1 VLALAALAPAGAS
14 AQSRLPWLPPAAD
27 SLQRWASEAKV
38 RFREATG
45 DTVGGPNFRA
55 YELVGMMGRRL
66 LRAHGPVGQVSARRV
81 AGALDS
87 LGLEVELAM
96 DEAFP
101 NFMLLMVRNPYRRT
115 AHAVGF
121 LYWYL
126 EDDLRM
132 QGTVFFGGLKPVMR
146 AWWTG
151 IPGMPYSIGVIDRAR
166 GWPQPAYMSLLRLI
180 ADGRYW
186 SLVQYR
192 GNGPDLSPG
201 GEAAWV
207 DINTDDRPELVAW
220 VRAENDT
227 LFESCRNCPAI
238 LHEFIYTE
246 SEAGF
251 DLHDMRVLP
260 SPYSTFTLFIRLLAD
275 GNRAAAAR
283 LLKDPQR
290 IDEAIAAGWGSR
302 RRARAWSLEYAED
315 TRWPRWL
322 AFLHHGPRGDRRY
335 IVRFEQR
342 DGRWILSDWV
352 VPRRPDPARRDSVRV
367 APAPSAP
374 GGNGR

>member
-1 VLALAALAPAGAS
+1 MALALAALAPASAP
-14 AQSRLPWLPPAAD
+14 AQSRRPWLPPEAD
-27 SLQRWASEAKV
+27 SLQRWTSEAKV

-55 YELVGMMGRRL
+55 YELVGLTGRRL
-66 LRAHGPVGQVSARRV
+66 LRAHGSVGQISARRV
-81 AGALDS
+81 TAALDS
-87 LGLEVELAM
+87 LGLDVELAI
-96 DEAFP
+96 DPAFP
-101 NFMLLMVRNPYRRT
+101 NFMLLMVRNPYLRT

-121 LYWYL
+121 LYWYV

-151 IPGMPYSIGVIDRAR
+151 YPGMPYSIGVIDRAR
-166 GWPQPAYMSLLRLI
+166 GWPQPAYMSLLRLT
-180 ADGRYW
+180 AEGRYW
-186 SLVQYR
+186 NLVQYR

-207 DINTDDRPELVAW
+207 DVNTDDRPELVAW
-220 VRAENDT
+220 VRAENDS
-227 LFESCRNCPAI
+227 LFESCRSCPTI
-238 LHEFIYTE
+238 LHEFTYTE
-246 SEAGF
+246 SEEGF
-251 DLHDMRVLP
+251 GLHDMRVLP
-260 SPYSTFTLFIRLLAD
+260 SPYSAFTLFVRLLGD

-283 LLKDPQR
+283 LLKDPRR

-302 RRARAWSLEYAED
+302 HRARAWSLEYAED

-322 AFLHHGPRGDRRY
+322 AFLHRGPRGDRRY
-335 IVRFEQR
+335 IVRFEHR
-342 DGRWILSDWV
+342 DGRWIISDWV

-367 APAPSAP
+367 APSP